1 MGKIHLITGG
11 DEYAVKNKARDIITG
26 LCGKDF
32 ESNPCLEIIHGDSD
46 DMKPVQALGLIIES
60 AATPAFL
67 GSAKTIWLKN
77 LDFEKIS
84 KGKDADDPKE
94 KEELE
99 KKMKP
104 FLAFLEAGLADDTGL
119 VMSIFSV
126 DRRSKFFKACQKSGE
141 IHFFEK
147 IDVTSKDWNDKLRY
161 LIHDTCRKNGIR
173 ISEDAVAFVSETAGV
188 DVGRVQ
194 SEMDK
199 LFAYVSPNTAIS
211 LADCKKIC
219 SRTPE
224 MAAWSFSEALT
235 AKNLS
240 EAIET
245 LNILANMDNKSQEMK
260 ILYMAM
266 KNFQDM
272 VKTKAVC
279 RKLGIRSGASQNEF
293 NSKLQNV
300 PPDLRLEI
308 KDDSIFKLHPYRAWK
323 VFSSS
328 ENFSD
333 KELARIL
340 TEILKANKSLV
351 SGAFSPRME
360 LEALAIK
367 ICGPSR
373 RR

>member
-11 DEYAVKNKARDIITG
+11 DEYAVKNRAREIITG

-32 ESNPCLEIIHGDSD
+32 DSNPCLEIIHGDRD
-46 DMKPVQALGLIIES
+46 DMKPLQALGLIIES

-84 KGKDADDPKE
+84 KAKE
-94 KEELE
+94 SEELE
-99 KKMKP
+99 EKM
-104 FLAFLEAGLADDTGL
+104 LAFLALLKSGLEDDTTL
-119 VMSIFSV
+119 VMSVFSV
-126 DRRSKFFKACQKSGE
+126 DRRSSLFKTCQKAGE
-141 IHFFEK
+141 VHFFEK
-147 IDVTSKDWNDKLRY
+147 VDIMSKDWNDKLRSV
-161 LIHDTCRKNGIR
+161 IHDACRKNGMR

-199 LFAYVSPNTAIS
+199 LFAYVSPNTSIS

-224 MAAWSFSEALT
+224 MAGWSFSNALSS
-235 AKNLS
+235 KNLS

-245 LNILANMDNKSQEMK
+245 LNIIANMDSKSPEIK
-260 ILYMAM
+260 IIFMVM
-266 KNFQDM
+266 GHFQDM
-272 VKTKAVC
+272 IKIKAAAE
-279 RKLGIRSGASQNEF
+279 KLSIRPRAQYNEF
-293 NSKLQNV
+293 SGKLQSASAAV
-300 PPDLRLEI
+300 KMEI
-308 KDDSIFKLHPYRAWK
+308 KDETIFKMNPFRAWK

-333 KELARIL
+333 RELARIL
-340 TEILKANKSLV
+340 SEILKANKSLV

-367 ICGPSR
+367 ICRKKS
-373 RR
+373 

>member
-11 DEYAVKNKARDIITG
+11 DEYAVKNKTRDIITS

-32 ESNPCLEIIHGDSD
+32 EGNPCLEIIHGDGD
-46 DMKPVQALGLIIES
+46 DIKPFQAFGLIMES

-84 KGKDADDPKE
+84 KAKDADDPK
-94 KEELE
+94 KKKELE
-99 KKMKP
+99 EKLES
-104 FLAFLEAGLADDTGL
+104 FLAFLKAGVADDTAL
-119 VMSIFSV
+119 VMSVFSV
-126 DRRSKFFKACQKSGE
+126 DRRSSFFKTCQKAGD

-147 IDVTSKDWNDKLRY
+147 VDVMSKDWNDKLRSV
-161 LIHDTCRKNGIR
+161 IHDACRKNGMR

-199 LFAYVSPNTAIS
+199 LFAYVSPNTSIS
-211 LADCKKIC
+211 LDDCKKIC

-224 MAAWSFSEALT
+224 MAGWSFSNALSS
-235 AKNLS
+235 KNLS

-245 LNILANMDNKSQEMK
+245 LNIIANMDSKSPEIK
-260 ILYMAM
+260 IIYMVM
-266 KNFQDM
+266 GHFQDM
-272 VKTKAVC
+272 IKIKTAAG
-279 RKLGIRSGASQNEF
+279 KLSIRPRAQYNEF
-293 NSKLQNV
+293 STRLQSASPEV
-300 PPDLRLEI
+300 KMEI
-308 KDDSIFKLHPYRAWK
+308 KDETVFKMNPFRAWK
-323 VFSSS
+323 VFSAS

-333 KELARIL
+333 TDLARIL

-367 ICGPSR
+367 ICRKKTGI
-373 RR
+373 

>member
-11 DEYAVKNKARDIITG
+11 DEYAVKSKTRDIITS

-46 DMKPVQALGLIIES
+46 EMKPTQALGLIIES

-84 KGKDADDPKE
+84 KAKE
-94 KEELE
+94 SDELE
-99 KKMKP
+99 EKMET
-104 FLAFLEAGLADDTGL
+104 FLSLLKAGLEDDTTL
-119 VMSIFSV
+119 VMSVFSV
-126 DRRSKFFKACQKSGE
+126 DRRSSFFKTCQKAGE

-147 IDVTSKDWNDKLRY
+147 VDIMSKDWNDKLRSV
-161 LIHDTCRKNGIR
+161 IHDTCRKNGMR

-199 LFAYVSPNTAIS
+199 LFAYVSPNTSIS
-211 LADCKKIC
+211 IDDCKKIC

-224 MAAWSFSEALT
+224 MAAWAFSNAL
-235 AKNLS
+235 ASRNLS

-245 LNILANMDNKSQEMK
+245 LNILANMP
-260 ILYMAM
+260 
-266 KNFQDM
+266 KNPEIKVIFTVIGTFQDM
-272 VKTKAVC
+272 IKIKAAAE
-279 RKLGIRSGASQNEF
+279 KLSIRPRAQYNEF
-293 NSKLQNV
+293 SAKLQSASPAV
-300 PPDLRLEI
+300 KMEI
-308 KDDSIFKLHPYRAWK
+308 KDETIFKMNPFRAWK
-323 VFSSS
+323 VFSSA
-328 ENFSD
+328 ENFSG
-333 KELARIL
+333 KELSRIL

-367 ICGPSR
+367 ICRKRPGF
-373 RR
+373 